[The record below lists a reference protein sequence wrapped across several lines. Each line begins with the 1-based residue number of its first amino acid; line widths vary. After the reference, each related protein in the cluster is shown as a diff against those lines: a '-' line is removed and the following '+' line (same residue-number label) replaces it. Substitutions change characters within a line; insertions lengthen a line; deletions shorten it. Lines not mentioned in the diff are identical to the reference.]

1 MSALDDLSASISAYP
16 QAIRVARTKA
26 GLSNEQLAER
36 SGVPYSA
43 VCKVQSGLQNITL
56 PQAAAICAILGL
68 SLDALVGL
76 LDRRPAAEEA
86 HRMELELADRAGDV
100 RTLEAVNAML
110 QAQLR
115 WTRSALYV
123 VIGLCAVLAVGLV
136 SYLFFDARIPN
147 AGLIRATGLSGG
159 AWALIALLIAVAV
172 TLGCLMLRLSAKYTT
187 QCASGAERGNH
198 DRL

>member
-43 VCKVQSGLQNITL
+43 ICKVQSGLQNITL

-76 LDRRPAAEEA
+76 PDTRPAAQANHE
-86 HRMELELADRAGDV
+86 MELKLADQAGDV
-100 RTLEAVNAML
+100 RALEAVNAML
-110 QAQLR
+110 QAQLG
-115 WTRSALYV
+115 WFRSGLYV
-123 VIGLCAVLAVGLV
+123 TMSLCALLAIGLVVYMV
-136 SYLFFDARIPN
+136 IDARIPY
-147 AGLIRATGLSGG
+147 AGLIQATGLSGG
-159 AWALIALLIAVAV
+159 AWLFILLVIAATVVMGVLL
-172 TLGCLMLRLSAKYTT
+172 LRLSAKYTT
-187 QCASGAERGNH
+187 QCASGAERGKS
-198 DRL
+198 